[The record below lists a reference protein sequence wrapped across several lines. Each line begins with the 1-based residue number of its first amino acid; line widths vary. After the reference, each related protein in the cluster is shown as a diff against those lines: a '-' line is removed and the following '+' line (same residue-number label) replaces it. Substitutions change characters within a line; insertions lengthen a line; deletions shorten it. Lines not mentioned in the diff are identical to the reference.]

1 MAKARAAKA
10 QKAIAQQPI
19 IESVVNEM
27 GHADDS
33 PHQITLLKSVY
44 GLPLTAGELAIFRS
58 PHGAN
63 RQEYPGHPFPESTV
77 ITGAQSGK
85 TGRIAAP
92 IAV

>member
-1 MAKARAAKA
+1 MAKARAANA
-10 QKAIAQQPI
+10 QKAIAQQQASRPTI

-63 RQEYPGHPFPESTV
+63 RQEYHGVS
-77 ITGAQSGK
+77 
-85 TGRIAAP
+85 
-92 IAV
+92 AVS